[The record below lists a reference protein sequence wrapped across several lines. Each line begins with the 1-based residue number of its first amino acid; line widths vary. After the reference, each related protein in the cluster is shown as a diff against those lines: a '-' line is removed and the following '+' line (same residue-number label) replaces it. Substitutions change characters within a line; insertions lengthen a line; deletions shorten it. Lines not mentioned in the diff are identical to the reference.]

1 MLEKLLNKGFFTS
14 EFIRGLLLYGL
25 AAYAISKGYGPDEIK
40 GTIGA
45 VADQALKYKELL
57 VTIAALLAPM
67 VDNLF
72 YTHKRTELKIKR
84 EGNNATR
91 D

>member
-1 MLEKLLNKGFFTS
+1 MDKITSKGFFTS
-14 EFIRGLLLYGL
+14 EFFRGLLLYGL

-57 VTIAALLAPM
+57 VTVAALLAPM

-72 YTHKRTELKIKR
+72 YTHKRTQLKMRR
-84 EGNNATR
+84 EGRDAKNN
-91 D
+91 